1 MAPVK
6 RIEIHSGTPIA
17 PEKLKM
23 IQDIFRESQCPNES
37 LSNSIDDFAFYNG
50 YIIQLNSG
58 DQYKAFVEV

>member
-1 MAPVK
+1 MAP
-6 RIEIHSGTPIA
+6 PIA